1 MPWSFEKFIG
11 DYVMLK
17 KFIIRA
23 MALMFITSF
32 VILGAKEN
40 IKIGAIVA
48 ATGPASFLG
57 DPELKTLQHYV
68 DKINKAG
75 GVNGQMIELIHYDTG
90 ASPKKAVTFTK
101 RLINQDKVV
110 AIIGPSTSGETMA
123 ILKFV
128 KKAKIPLIS
137 MAGAVVIIDPVKP
150 YVFKIVATD
159 RMACEKVMQDLNKRN
174 LTNLA
179 LISGS
184 GGFGKSMRKQCKQ
197 VAPSFGIKIVA
208 DETYGKKDSD
218 MTSQLLKIKNN
229 KDVQVVLNPG
239 FGQGPAIVTKNYAQ
253 LKIKHP
259 LYQSHGVASK
269 KYIEIA
275 GAASE
280 GVRVVSP
287 PVVVADK
294 LDDSVANKKVA
305 LAYKNEY
312 EKAFNSQVA
321 SFGGHA
327 YDSLYIIVEAI
338 KRAGSTNP
346 EKIRDEIEKTQG
358 FEGVDG
364 IVNLSPTD
372 HLGLDTKTGM
382 IMLEIK
388 NGDWTIVK

>member
-1 MPWSFEKFIG
+1 MVNKLFIR
-11 DYVMLK
+11 VLTLL
-17 KFIIRA
+17 FIS
-23 MALMFITSF
+23 SF
-32 VILGAKEN
+32 VLVNAST

-68 DKINKAG
+68 KKINAAG
-75 GVNGQMIELIHYDTG
+75 GINGQQIELIHYDTG
-90 ASPKKAVTFTK
+90 ASPKKAVTFVK

-110 AIIGPSTSGETMA
+110 AIIGPSTTGETMA

-128 KKAKIPLIS
+128 KKAKIPLLS
-137 MAGAVVIIDPVKP
+137 MAGAVAIINPVKP
-150 YVFKIVATD
+150 YVFKMVATD
-159 RMACEKVMQDLNKRN
+159 KMACQKVMQDLNKRH

-184 GGFGKSMRKQCKQ
+184 GGFGKSMRKQCKG
-197 VAPSFGIKIVA
+197 VAKDFNINIVA

-218 MTSQLLKIKNN
+218 MTSQLLKIKAN
-229 KDVQVVLNPG
+229 KKVQAVLNPG

-269 KYIEIA
+269 KFIEIA
-275 GAASE
+275 GKAAE
-280 GVRVVSP
+280 GVRVVAP
-287 PVVVADK
+287 PVVVANK
-294 LDDSVANKKVA
+294 LPNSAPMKKVA
-305 LAYKNEY
+305 LDYKNEF
-312 EKAFNSQVA
+312 EKTFNTPVA

-327 YDSLYIIVEAI
+327 YDSLYAIVAAI
-338 KRAGSTNP
+338 KAQNSTNP
-346 EKIRDEIEKTQG
+346 TKIRDGLENLKNFQ
-358 FEGVDG
+358 GVDG
-364 IVNLSPTD
+364 IINMSKKD
-372 HLGLDTKTGM
+372 HLGLDTNTGM

>member
-1 MPWSFEKFIG
+1 MFKNLGLRVFTLLFIS
-11 DYVMLK
+11 
-17 KFIIRA
+17 
-23 MALMFITSF
+23 SF
-32 VILGAKEN
+32 VLLNGST

-68 DKINKAG
+68 KKINANG
-75 GVNGQMIELIHYDTG
+75 GVNGQKLELIHYDTG
-90 ASPKKAVTFTK
+90 ANPKKAVTFVK

-110 AIIGPSTSGETMA
+110 AIIGPSTTGETMA

-128 KKAKIPLIS
+128 KKAKIPLMS
-137 MAGAVVIIDPVKP
+137 MAGAVAIIKPVKK
-150 YVFKIVATD
+150 YVFKVVATD
-159 RMACEKVMQDLNKRN
+159 RMACQKVMQDLNKRG
-174 LTNLA
+174 LSNLA

-184 GGFGKSMRKQCKQ
+184 GGFGKSMRKQCKD
-197 VAPSFGIKIVA
+197 VAKDFNINIVA

-229 KDVQVVLNPG
+229 SKVQAVLNPG
-239 FGQGPAIVTKNYAQ
+239 FGQGPAIVTKNYRQ

-259 LYQSHGVASK
+259 FYQSHGVASK
-269 KYIEIA
+269 KFIEIA
-275 GAASE
+275 GAAAE
-280 GVRVVSP
+280 GVRVVAP

-294 LDDSVANKKVA
+294 LDDSVPMKKTA
-305 LAYKNEY
+305 LDYKNEF
-312 EKAFNSQVA
+312 EKTFNTQVA

-327 YDSLYIIVEAI
+327 YTALHAIVEAI
-338 KRAGSTNP
+338 KSTGSTNP
-346 EKIRDEIEKTQG
+346 SKIRDGIENLKN
-358 FEGVDG
+358 FKGVDG
-364 IVNLSPTD
+364 IVNMSKKD

>member
-1 MPWSFEKFIG
+1 M
-11 DYVMLK
+11 VK
-17 KFIIRA
+17 KFLIRA
-23 MALMFITSF
+23 MALLFVSSF

-68 DKINKAG
+68 AKINKNG

-90 ASPKKAVTFTK
+90 ANPKKAVTFTK
-101 RLINQDKVV
+101 RLINQDEVV

-137 MAGAVVIIDPVKP
+137 MAGAVAIIDPVKP

-159 RMACEKVMQDLNKRN
+159 RMACQKVMQDLNKRN

-184 GGFGKSMRKQCKQ
+184 GGFGKSMRKQCKE
-197 VAPSFGIKIVA
+197 VAPDFGIKIVA

-229 KDVQVVLNPG
+229 KNVQVVLNPG
-239 FGQGPAIVTKNYAQ
+239 FGQGPAIVTKNYRQ

-275 GAASE
+275 GDAAN
-280 GVRVVSP
+280 GVRLVAP

-294 LDDSVANKKVA
+294 LDDSIAYKKVA
-305 LAYKNEY
+305 LTYKNEY
-312 EKAFNSQVA
+312 EKAFNSQVS

-358 FEGVDG
+358 FKGVDG